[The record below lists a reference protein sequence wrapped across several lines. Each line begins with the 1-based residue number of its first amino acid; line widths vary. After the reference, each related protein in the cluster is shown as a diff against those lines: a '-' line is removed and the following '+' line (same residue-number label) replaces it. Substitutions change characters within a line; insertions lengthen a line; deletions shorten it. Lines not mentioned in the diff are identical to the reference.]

1 MTRLAPILLV
11 LIAFAALSCNGD
23 EAPSQEEY
31 AEQANEICRE
41 AKDSLEN
48 LGEEARNRDDVPG
61 AINRVI
67 EEARQTV
74 DELADLELPE
84 GDAAERAERF
94 VDATRAE
101 IQGTGIPALE
111 DLRRAFERGD
121 QEALQEAIQ
130 RLRQIDSSASNRA
143 ARAVGASD
151 CGER

>member
-121 QEALQEAIQ
+121 QEALQEAIR